1 MLLSCSENSS
11 LWKIYSAGGLGKD
24 GEILHGKIL
33 KVLQD
38 RLVKTGL
45 SVSATFSVLSHQGAL
60 AYPDSLVTSE
70 PMKKMNDIYKK
81 FKIKCPAGIPYTL
94 TENERARM

>member
-1 MLLSCSENSS
+1 MLPLDIHNEDTLRGHLMMTLLST
-11 LWKIYSAGGLGKD
+11 A
-24 GEILHGKIL
+24 IL

-38 RLVKTGL
+38 RLVKTGI
-45 SVSATFSVLSHQGAL
+45 SVSEAFSVLSHQGAL
-60 AYPDSLVTSE
+60 VYPDSLVTSE